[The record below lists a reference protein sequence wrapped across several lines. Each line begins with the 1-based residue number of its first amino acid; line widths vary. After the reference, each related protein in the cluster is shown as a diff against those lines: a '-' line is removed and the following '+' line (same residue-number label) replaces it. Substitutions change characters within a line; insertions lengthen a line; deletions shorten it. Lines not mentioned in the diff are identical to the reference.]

1 MWIMLATDFC
11 GSMRD
16 RVGQLGESGEYRT
29 GRLRVTT
36 RNMEIHDISSVMLQA
51 GVTDV
56 SYL

>member
-1 MWIMLATDFC
+1 VDYV
-11 GSMRD
+11 SD
-16 RVGQLGESGEYRT
+16 RFLWLYTRPGGTIRGKWR